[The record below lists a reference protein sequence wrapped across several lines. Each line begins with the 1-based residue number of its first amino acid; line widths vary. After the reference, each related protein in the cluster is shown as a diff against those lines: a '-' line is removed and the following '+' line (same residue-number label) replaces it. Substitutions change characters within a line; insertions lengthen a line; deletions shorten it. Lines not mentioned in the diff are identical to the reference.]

1 MTGTSALTY
10 SIEPSEHADP
20 GGESEVAAPGS
31 GAQTREQADQR
42 VDDFPV
48 EKSARRRFIERA
60 TLSGLGVSILVHL
73 VLLGI
78 AVLVRIDYK
87 FADAG
92 GGGPEPVEFAIMA
105 QSDLNEQTAVDVQEM
120 EFAEIET
127 ESVLDMELLS
137 EVGIDQSVSDLADAM
152 APDLQSG
159 GMSISDVDVRS
170 GASGAG
176 SGEGASFFGLEASGK
191 RFAYIVD
198 RSGSMDSSLSS
209 GEMTRWELTQI
220 ELIRSVHGLAANAE
234 FYVVLYSTGP
244 TPLMAELDWMKANR
258 MNKSAASV
266 AVMAQYPN
274 GGTFPE
280 NAFEMVF
287 RLDPK
292 PDAIYFMTD
301 GEFKEQVPGQ
311 IAKLNRKSRTPIHC
325 ILFGESR
332 NLQNFQKV
340 EAMLKNIA
348 RTSNGRYQHVVGGS
362 QP

>member
-1 MTGTSALTY
+1 MTYSFEPSKQPDRTSASL
-10 SIEPSEHADP
+10 
-20 GGESEVAAPGS
+20 GS
-31 GAQTREQADQR
+31 GARSESTAEPQVVLPEDL
-42 VDDFPV
+42 VV
-48 EKSARRRFIERA
+48 EKSARRKFIERA
-60 TLSGLGVSILVHL
+60 TLSGLGISVLVHL

-78 AVLVRIDYK
+78 AVLVRIDYSYG
-87 FADAG
+87 DAG

-105 QSDLNEQTAVDVQEM
+105 QSDLNEQTAVDVQEV
-120 EFAEIET
+120 EFAEIQT
-127 ESVLDMELLS
+127 ESELDMELLS
-137 EVGIDQSVSDLADAM
+137 ETGIEQSVSDLADAM
-152 APDLQSG
+152 APDLSTG

-198 RSGSMDSSLSS
+198 RSGSMDSTLKS
-209 GEMTRWELTQI
+209 GEMTRWESTQI

-234 FYVVLYSTGP
+234 FYVVLYSSGP
-244 TPLMAELDWMKANR
+244 SPLLLELEWMKANR
-258 MNKSAASV
+258 MNKAAASV
-266 AVMAQYPN
+266 AVMAQFPS

-280 NAFEMVF
+280 NAFELVYQ
-287 RLDPK
+287 LDPK

-301 GEFKEQVPGQ
+301 GEFKEQVPAQ
-311 IAKLNRKSRTPIHC
+311 IARLNRKSRTPIHC

-332 NLQNFQKV
+332 NLQNFNKV

-348 RTSNGRYQHVVGGS
+348 RTSNGRYQHVDGGG

>member
-1 MTGTSALTY
+1 MSAV
-10 SIEPSEHADP
+10 PS
-20 GGESEVAAPGS
+20 GGSQEVLP
-31 GAQTREQADQR
+31 EDY
-42 VDDFPV
+42 VV
-48 EKSARRRFIERA
+48 EKSARRKFIERA
-60 TLSGLGVSILVHL
+60 TLSGLGISILVHL

-78 AVLVRIDYK
+78 AVLVRIDYSYG
-87 FADAG
+87 DAG

-105 QSDLNEQTAVDVQEM
+105 QSDLNEQTAVDVQEV
-120 EFAEIET
+120 EFAEIQT
-127 ESVLDMELLS
+127 ESELDMELLS
-137 EVGIDQSVSDLADAM
+137 ESGIEQSVSDLADAM
-152 APDLQSG
+152 APDLQTG

-198 RSGSMDSSLSS
+198 RSGSMDSSLKS
-209 GEMTRWELTQI
+209 GEMTRWESTQI

-244 TPLMAELDWMKANR
+244 TPLLAELGWMKASR
-258 MNKSAASV
+258 MNKAAASV

-280 NAFEMVF
+280 NAFELVYQ
-287 RLDPK
+287 LDPM

-301 GEFKEQVPGQ
+301 GEFKEQVPAQ

-332 NLQNFQKV
+332 NLQNFNKI

-348 RTSNGRYQHVVGGS
+348 RTSNGRYQHVDGGV